1 MSKQSNLLFTKEHE
15 WLEVNGNEAK
25 IGITNFAQS
34 ELGDIIFVELPDV
47 GDSFDQHEV
56 FGTIEAVKTVADLFM
71 PISGE
76 VISINDKIE
85 DEPELINTN
94 PFEDG
99 WIIKIKIKNNAEKDD
114 LLSDKQYNELIN
126 V

>member
-15 WLEVNGNEAK
+15 WLEVDGNEAK

-85 DEPELINTN
+85 DEPELINSN

-99 WIIKIKIKNNAEKDD
+99 WIIKIKIKDDAEKDD

>member
-1 MSKQSNLLFTKEHE
+1 MSKRSNLLFTKEHE

-85 DEPELINTN
+85 DEPELINSN

-99 WIIKIKIKNNAEKDD
+99 WIIKIKIKDDAEKDG

>member
-15 WLEVNGNEAK
+15 WLEVDGNEAK

-34 ELGDIIFVELPDV
+34 ELGDIIFVELPGV
-47 GDSFDQHEV
+47 GDSFEQNEV

-85 DEPELINTN
+85 DEPELINSN

-99 WIIKIKIKNNAEKDD
+99 WIIKIKIKDNAEKDD

>member
-15 WLEVNGNEAK
+15 WLEVDGNEAK

-99 WIIKIKIKNNAEKDD
+99 WIIKIKIKNNAEKND

>member
-15 WLEVNGNEAK
+15 WLEVDGNEAK

-85 DEPELINTN
+85 DEPELINSN

-99 WIIKIKIKNNAEKDD
+99 WIIKIKIKDDAEKND

>member
-1 MSKQSNLLFTKEHE
+1 MSKQLNLLFTKDHE
-15 WLEVNGNEAK
+15 WLKINGNEAT

-85 DEPELINTN
+85 DEPELINSN

-99 WIIKIKIKNNAEKDD
+99 WIIKIKIKDDAEKDD

>member
-76 VISINDKIE
+76 IISINDKIE
-85 DEPELINTN
+85 DEPELINSN

-99 WIIKIKIKNNAEKDD
+99 WIIKIKIKDDSEKDG

>member
-85 DEPELINTN
+85 DEPELINSN

-99 WIIKIKIKNNAEKDD
+99 WIIKIKIKDDSEKGD

>member
-47 GDSFDQHEV
+47 GDSFDKHEV

-71 PISGE
+71 PISGQ

-85 DEPELINTN
+85 DEPELINSN

-99 WIIKIKIKNNAEKDD
+99 WIIKIKIKDDSEKGD

>member
-76 VISINDKIE
+76 IISINDKIE
-85 DEPELINTN
+85 DQPELINSN

-99 WIIKIKIKNNAEKDD
+99 WIIKIKIKDDAEKDD

>member
-85 DEPELINTN
+85 DEPELINSN

-99 WIIKIKIKNNAEKDD
+99 WIIKIKIKDDSEKGG

>member
-1 MSKQSNLLFTKEHE
+1 MSKRSNLLFTKEHE

-85 DEPELINTN
+85 DEPELINSN

-99 WIIKIKIKNNAEKDD
+99 WIIKIKIKDDAEKDD

>member
-15 WLEVNGNEAK
+15 WLEVDGNEAK

-85 DEPELINTN
+85 DEPELINSN

-99 WIIKIKIKNNAEKDD
+99 WIIKIKIKDNAEKDD

>member
-85 DEPELINTN
+85 DEPELINSN

-99 WIIKIKIKNNAEKDD
+99 WIIKIKIKDDAEKDD

>member
-76 VISINDKIE
+76 IISINDKIE
-85 DEPELINTN
+85 DEPELINSN

-99 WIIKIKIKNNAEKDD
+99 WIIKIKIKDDAEKDD

>member
-85 DEPELINTN
+85 DEPELINSN

-99 WIIKIKIKNNAEKDD
+99 WIIKIKIKDDSEKGD
-114 LLSDKQYNELIN
+114 LLNDKQYNELIN

>member
-15 WLEVNGNEAK
+15 WLEVDGNEAK